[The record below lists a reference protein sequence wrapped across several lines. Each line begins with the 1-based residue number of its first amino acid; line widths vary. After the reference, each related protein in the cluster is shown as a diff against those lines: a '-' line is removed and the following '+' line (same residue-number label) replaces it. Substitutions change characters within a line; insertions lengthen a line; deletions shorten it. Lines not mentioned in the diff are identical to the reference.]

1 MLAPN
6 SWPCSSY
13 DFLWSGLFQMPLIS
27 TIKAFHLSHTTG
39 CSYCQLIENNTKQR
53 KTKQGNRLENYDKVI
68 ILCLRRTKC
77 VLGRPEAQGLD
88 GSKIASRAWLKDGK
102 MGYDCVLY
110 VREPLNSWVSVHLP
124 WMVLDWHLWWVETW
138 QKAETHTRGGRKT
151 NGSRSNTVAFIA
163 FFKDQTKNDLKFKSW
178 FFILAIW
185 NKIEKT

>member
-124 WMVLDWHLWWVETW
+124 WLTW
-138 QKAETHTRGGRKT
+138 YLTDTCGEWRPGRKQKLIHGEGGRQMVHGAIQLLLLLFLRT
-151 NGSRSNTVAFIA
+151 R
-163 FFKDQTKNDLKFKSW
+163 LKM
-178 FFILAIW
+178 
-185 NKIEKT
+185 T